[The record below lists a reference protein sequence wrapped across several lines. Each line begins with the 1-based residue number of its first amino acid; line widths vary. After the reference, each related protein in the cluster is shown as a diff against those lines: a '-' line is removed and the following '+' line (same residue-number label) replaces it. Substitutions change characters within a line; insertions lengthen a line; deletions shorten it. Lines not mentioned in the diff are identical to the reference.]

1 MVGFVYYSVQ
11 PSLPPSLYI
20 SLKKVGKGFLR
31 VVRCDEF
38 RKADFVP
45 VDLVNNFLIAIGWI
59 TGTSPSPSPIFYN
72 YSSSTLNPMSW
83 IQLCE
88 SYLTPLEPRHL
99 TLLALQTG
107 AFDSI
112 PTIIKVLMMIF

>member
-1 MVGFVYYSVQ
+1 M
-11 PSLPPSLYI
+11 
-20 SLKKVGKGFLR
+20 GKGFLR

-59 TGTSPSPSPIFYN
+59 TGASPTPSPIFYN
-72 YSSSTLNPMSW
+72 YSSSTLNPMNW
-83 IQLCE
+83 VQLCE
-88 SYLTPLEPRHL
+88 SSLTPLEPRHL
-99 TLLALQTG
+99 ITLLALQTG

-112 PTIIKVLMMIF
+112 PTIIKLLLGPFLINTCLKVLIDAFLILTLS